1 MTVKESTINNLKKNL
16 DIQYGSKFS
25 AIDYQ
30 DYSGFL
36 LIMGAML
43 AIGVPGL
50 CLLTVE
56 AILLNYE

>member
-1 MTVKESTINNLKKNL
+1 MGTAAVA
-16 DIQYGSKFS
+16 S

-43 AIGVPGL
+43 AIGIPGL